1 MTNKLKDQVSEL
13 EAQIQKLS
21 DGDNN
26 AILAAE
32 QKYAE
37 HSKTKEAGTIYDNYG
52 RRKAVLDNQH
62 GKLLRELISLQASY
76 KEGEYGTGEEVVF
89 AYAKEYR
96 TLSNHN
102 LIEYE
107 EKLKNAG
114 DISAGIISDAKKE
127 AEARSKNILD
137 EANAKADN
145 ILNSA
150 RENAETAKI
159 KAVSEAKEQIAD
171 LAAEM
176 ARKLVTTSK
185 DSNFD
190 SGEYDR
196 FIRETGDDNDG
207 N

>member
-1 MTNKLKDQVSEL
+1 MISVDINLL
-13 EAQIQKLS
+13 F
-21 DGDNN
+21 
-26 AILAAE
+26 AI
-32 QKYAE
+32 
-37 HSKTKEAGTIYDNYG
+37 INII
-52 RRKAVLDNQH
+52 VLFL
-62 GKLLRELISLQASY
+62 LLRKFLIKPVRNIMEKRDEIIRSGLENARKSQSDAELMKQ
-76 KEGEYGTGEEVVF
+76 
-89 AYAKEYR
+89 
-96 TLSNHN
+96 
-102 LIEYE
+102 EYE

-145 ILNSA
+145 ILSSA

>member
-1 MTNKLKDQVSEL
+1 MISVDINLL
-13 EAQIQKLS
+13 F
-21 DGDNN
+21 
-26 AILAAE
+26 AI
-32 QKYAE
+32 
-37 HSKTKEAGTIYDNYG
+37 INII
-52 RRKAVLDNQH
+52 VLFL
-62 GKLLRELISLQASY
+62 LLRKFLIKPVRNIIEKRDEMIRSGLENARKSQSDAELMKQ
-76 KEGEYGTGEEVVF
+76 
-89 AYAKEYR
+89 
-96 TLSNHN
+96 
-102 LIEYE
+102 EYE

>member
-1 MTNKLKDQVSEL
+1 MISVDINLL
-13 EAQIQKLS
+13 F
-21 DGDNN
+21 
-26 AILAAE
+26 AI
-32 QKYAE
+32 
-37 HSKTKEAGTIYDNYG
+37 INII
-52 RRKAVLDNQH
+52 VLFL
-62 GKLLRELISLQASY
+62 LLRKFLIKPVRNIMEKRDEMIRSGLENARKSQSDAELMKQ
-76 KEGEYGTGEEVVF
+76 
-89 AYAKEYR
+89 
-96 TLSNHN
+96 
-102 LIEYE
+102 EYE

-145 ILNSA
+145 ILSSA
-150 RENAETAKI
+150 RENAETAKL

-171 LAAEM
+171 LAAAM

>member
-1 MTNKLKDQVSEL
+1 MISVDINLL
-13 EAQIQKLS
+13 F
-21 DGDNN
+21 
-26 AILAAE
+26 AI
-32 QKYAE
+32 
-37 HSKTKEAGTIYDNYG
+37 INII
-52 RRKAVLDNQH
+52 VLFL
-62 GKLLRELISLQASY
+62 LLRKFLIKPVRNIMEKRDEMIRSGLENARKSQSDAELMKQ
-76 KEGEYGTGEEVVF
+76 
-89 AYAKEYR
+89 
-96 TLSNHN
+96 
-102 LIEYE
+102 EYE

-145 ILNSA
+145 ILSTA

-196 FIRETGDDNDG
+196 FIRETGDDDDG

>member
-1 MTNKLKDQVSEL
+1 MISVDINLL
-13 EAQIQKLS
+13 F
-21 DGDNN
+21 
-26 AILAAE
+26 AI
-32 QKYAE
+32 
-37 HSKTKEAGTIYDNYG
+37 INII
-52 RRKAVLDNQH
+52 VLFL
-62 GKLLRELISLQASY
+62 LLRKFLIKPVRNIMEKRDEMIHSGLENARKSQSDAELMKQ
-76 KEGEYGTGEEVVF
+76 
-89 AYAKEYR
+89 
-96 TLSNHN
+96 
-102 LIEYE
+102 EYE

-145 ILNSA
+145 ILSSA

-159 KAVSEAKEQIAD
+159 KAVSEAKEQIAG

>member
-1 MTNKLKDQVSEL
+1 MISVDINLL
-13 EAQIQKLS
+13 F
-21 DGDNN
+21 
-26 AILAAE
+26 AI
-32 QKYAE
+32 
-37 HSKTKEAGTIYDNYG
+37 INII
-52 RRKAVLDNQH
+52 VLFL
-62 GKLLRELISLQASY
+62 LLRKFLIKPIRNIMEKRDEMIRSGLENARKSQSDAELMKQ
-76 KEGEYGTGEEVVF
+76 
-89 AYAKEYR
+89 
-96 TLSNHN
+96 
-102 LIEYE
+102 EYE

-145 ILNSA
+145 ILSSA

>member
-1 MTNKLKDQVSEL
+1 MISVDINLL
-13 EAQIQKLS
+13 F
-21 DGDNN
+21 
-26 AILAAE
+26 AI
-32 QKYAE
+32 
-37 HSKTKEAGTIYDNYG
+37 INII
-52 RRKAVLDNQH
+52 VLFL
-62 GKLLRELISLQASY
+62 LLRKFLIKPVRNIMEKRDEMIRSDLENARKSQSDAELMKQ
-76 KEGEYGTGEEVVF
+76 
-89 AYAKEYR
+89 
-96 TLSNHN
+96 
-102 LIEYE
+102 EYE

-145 ILNSA
+145 ILSSA

-196 FIRETGDDNDG
+196 FIRETGDDDDG

>member
-1 MTNKLKDQVSEL
+1 MISVDINLL
-13 EAQIQKLS
+13 F
-21 DGDNN
+21 
-26 AILAAE
+26 AI
-32 QKYAE
+32 
-37 HSKTKEAGTIYDNYG
+37 INII
-52 RRKAVLDNQH
+52 VLFL
-62 GKLLRELISLQASY
+62 LLRKFLIKPVRNIMEKRDEMIRSGLENARKSQSDAELMKQ
-76 KEGEYGTGEEVVF
+76 
-89 AYAKEYR
+89 
-96 TLSNHN
+96 
-102 LIEYE
+102 EYE

-176 ARKLVTTSK
+176 GWKYILLDGGWNADLDKSLFAQFVDYAHAHGIKIIVWEDSINSFGKCNVDALTARLDELVEMGI
-185 DSNFD
+185 
-190 SGEYDR
+190 SGIKPEP
-196 FIRETGDDNDG
+196 I
-207 N
+207 

>member
-1 MTNKLKDQVSEL
+1 MISVDINLL
-13 EAQIQKLS
+13 F
-21 DGDNN
+21 
-26 AILAAE
+26 AI
-32 QKYAE
+32 
-37 HSKTKEAGTIYDNYG
+37 INII
-52 RRKAVLDNQH
+52 VLFL
-62 GKLLRELISLQASY
+62 LLRKFLIKPVRNIMEKRDEMIRSGLENARKSQSDAELMKQ
-76 KEGEYGTGEEVVF
+76 
-89 AYAKEYR
+89 
-96 TLSNHN
+96 
-102 LIEYE
+102 EYE

-145 ILNSA
+145 ILSSA
-150 RENAETAKI
+150 RENAETVKI

>member
-1 MTNKLKDQVSEL
+1 MISVDINLL
-13 EAQIQKLS
+13 F
-21 DGDNN
+21 
-26 AILAAE
+26 AI
-32 QKYAE
+32 
-37 HSKTKEAGTIYDNYG
+37 INII
-52 RRKAVLDNQH
+52 VLFL
-62 GKLLRELISLQASY
+62 LLRKFLIKPVRNIMEKRDEMIRSGLENARKSQSDAELIKQ
-76 KEGEYGTGEEVVF
+76 
-89 AYAKEYR
+89 
-96 TLSNHN
+96 
-102 LIEYE
+102 EYE

-145 ILNSA
+145 ILSSA

-196 FIRETGDDNDG
+196 FIRETGDDDDG

>member
-1 MTNKLKDQVSEL
+1 MISVDINLL
-13 EAQIQKLS
+13 F
-21 DGDNN
+21 
-26 AILAAE
+26 AI
-32 QKYAE
+32 
-37 HSKTKEAGTIYDNYG
+37 INII
-52 RRKAVLDNQH
+52 VLFL
-62 GKLLRELISLQASY
+62 LLRKFLIKPVRNIMEKRDEMIRSGLENARKSQSDAELMKQ
-76 KEGEYGTGEEVVF
+76 
-89 AYAKEYR
+89 
-96 TLSNHN
+96 
-102 LIEYE
+102 EYE

-127 AEARSKNILD
+127 AEARSKNILE

-145 ILNSA
+145 ILSSA

>member
-1 MTNKLKDQVSEL
+1 MISVDINLL
-13 EAQIQKLS
+13 F
-21 DGDNN
+21 
-26 AILAAE
+26 AI
-32 QKYAE
+32 
-37 HSKTKEAGTIYDNYG
+37 INII
-52 RRKAVLDNQH
+52 VLFL
-62 GKLLRELISLQASY
+62 LLRKFLIKPVRNIMEKRDEMIRSGLENARKSQSDAELMKQ
-76 KEGEYGTGEEVVF
+76 
-89 AYAKEYR
+89 
-96 TLSNHN
+96 
-102 LIEYE
+102 EYE

>member
-1 MTNKLKDQVSEL
+1 MISVDINLL
-13 EAQIQKLS
+13 F
-21 DGDNN
+21 
-26 AILAAE
+26 AI
-32 QKYAE
+32 
-37 HSKTKEAGTIYDNYG
+37 INII
-52 RRKAVLDNQH
+52 VLFL
-62 GKLLRELISLQASY
+62 LLRKFLIKPVRNIMEKRDEIIRSGLENARKSQSDAELMKQ
-76 KEGEYGTGEEVVF
+76 
-89 AYAKEYR
+89 
-96 TLSNHN
+96 
-102 LIEYE
+102 EYE

-145 ILNSA
+145 ILSSA

-196 FIRETGDDNDG
+196 FIREIGDDDDG

>member
-1 MTNKLKDQVSEL
+1 MISVDINLL
-13 EAQIQKLS
+13 F
-21 DGDNN
+21 
-26 AILAAE
+26 AI
-32 QKYAE
+32 
-37 HSKTKEAGTIYDNYG
+37 INII
-52 RRKAVLDNQH
+52 VLFL
-62 GKLLRELISLQASY
+62 LLRKFLIKPVRNIMEKRDEMIRSGLENARKSQSDAELIKQ
-76 KEGEYGTGEEVVF
+76 
-89 AYAKEYR
+89 
-96 TLSNHN
+96 
-102 LIEYE
+102 EYE

-145 ILNSA
+145 ILSSA

>member
-1 MTNKLKDQVSEL
+1 MISVDINLL
-13 EAQIQKLS
+13 F
-21 DGDNN
+21 
-26 AILAAE
+26 AI
-32 QKYAE
+32 
-37 HSKTKEAGTIYDNYG
+37 INII
-52 RRKAVLDNQH
+52 VLFL
-62 GKLLRELISLQASY
+62 LLRKFLIKPVRNIMEKRDEMIRSGLENARKSQSDAELMKQ
-76 KEGEYGTGEEVVF
+76 
-89 AYAKEYR
+89 
-96 TLSNHN
+96 
-102 LIEYE
+102 EYE

-137 EANAKADN
+137 EANARADN
-145 ILNSA
+145 ILSSA

-196 FIRETGDDNDG
+196 FIRETGDDDDG

>member
-1 MTNKLKDQVSEL
+1 MISVDINLL
-13 EAQIQKLS
+13 F
-21 DGDNN
+21 
-26 AILAAE
+26 AI
-32 QKYAE
+32 
-37 HSKTKEAGTIYDNYG
+37 INII
-52 RRKAVLDNQH
+52 VLFL
-62 GKLLRELISLQASY
+62 LLRKFLIKPVRNIMEKRDEMIRSGLENARKSQSDAELMKQ
-76 KEGEYGTGEEVVF
+76 
-89 AYAKEYR
+89 
-96 TLSNHN
+96 
-102 LIEYE
+102 EYE

-127 AEARSKNILD
+127 AAARSKNILD

-145 ILNSA
+145 ILSSA

-196 FIRETGDDNDG
+196 FIRETGDDDDG

>member
-1 MTNKLKDQVSEL
+1 MISVDINLL
-13 EAQIQKLS
+13 F
-21 DGDNN
+21 
-26 AILAAE
+26 AI
-32 QKYAE
+32 
-37 HSKTKEAGTIYDNYG
+37 INII
-52 RRKAVLDNQH
+52 VLFL
-62 GKLLRELISLQASY
+62 LLRKFLIKPVRNIMEKRDEMIRSGLENARKSQSDAELMKQ
-76 KEGEYGTGEEVVF
+76 
-89 AYAKEYR
+89 
-96 TLSNHN
+96 
-102 LIEYE
+102 EYE

-145 ILNSA
+145 ILSSA

-196 FIRETGDDNDG
+196 FIRETGDDDDG

>member
-1 MTNKLKDQVSEL
+1 MISVDINLL
-13 EAQIQKLS
+13 F
-21 DGDNN
+21 
-26 AILAAE
+26 AI
-32 QKYAE
+32 
-37 HSKTKEAGTIYDNYG
+37 INII
-52 RRKAVLDNQH
+52 VLFL
-62 GKLLRELISLQASY
+62 LLRKFLIKPVRNIMEKRDEMIRSGLENARKSQSDAELMKQ
-76 KEGEYGTGEEVVF
+76 
-89 AYAKEYR
+89 
-96 TLSNHN
+96 
-102 LIEYE
+102 EYE

-114 DISAGIISDAKKE
+114 DISAGIISGAKKE

-145 ILNSA
+145 ILSSA

-196 FIRETGDDNDG
+196 FIRETGDDDDG

>member
-1 MTNKLKDQVSEL
+1 MISVDINLL
-13 EAQIQKLS
+13 F
-21 DGDNN
+21 
-26 AILAAE
+26 AI
-32 QKYAE
+32 
-37 HSKTKEAGTIYDNYG
+37 INII
-52 RRKAVLDNQH
+52 VLFL
-62 GKLLRELISLQASY
+62 LLRKFLIKPVRNIMEKRDEMIRSGLENARKSQSDAELMKQ
-76 KEGEYGTGEEVVF
+76 
-89 AYAKEYR
+89 
-96 TLSNHN
+96 
-102 LIEYE
+102 EYE

-145 ILNSA
+145 ILSSA

-185 DSNFD
+185 GSNFD

>member
-1 MTNKLKDQVSEL
+1 MISVDINLL
-13 EAQIQKLS
+13 F
-21 DGDNN
+21 
-26 AILAAE
+26 AI
-32 QKYAE
+32 
-37 HSKTKEAGTIYDNYG
+37 INII
-52 RRKAVLDNQH
+52 VLFL
-62 GKLLRELISLQASY
+62 LLRKFLIKPVRNIMEKRDEMIRSGLENARKSQSDAELMKQ
-76 KEGEYGTGEEVVF
+76 
-89 AYAKEYR
+89 
-96 TLSNHN
+96 
-102 LIEYE
+102 EYE

-145 ILNSA
+145 ILSSA

-176 ARKLVTTSK
+176 ASKLVTTSK

-196 FIRETGDDNDG
+196 FIRETGDDDDG

>member
-1 MTNKLKDQVSEL
+1 MISVDINLL
-13 EAQIQKLS
+13 F
-21 DGDNN
+21 
-26 AILAAE
+26 AI
-32 QKYAE
+32 
-37 HSKTKEAGTIYDNYG
+37 INII
-52 RRKAVLDNQH
+52 VLFL
-62 GKLLRELISLQASY
+62 LLRKFLIKPVRNIMEKRDEMIRSGLENARKSQSDAELMKQ
-76 KEGEYGTGEEVVF
+76 
-89 AYAKEYR
+89 
-96 TLSNHN
+96 
-102 LIEYE
+102 EYE

-145 ILNSA
+145 ILSSA

-190 SGEYDR
+190 SSEYDR
-196 FIRETGDDNDG
+196 FIRETGDDDDG

>member
-1 MTNKLKDQVSEL
+1 MISVDINLL
-13 EAQIQKLS
+13 F
-21 DGDNN
+21 
-26 AILAAE
+26 AI
-32 QKYAE
+32 
-37 HSKTKEAGTIYDNYG
+37 INII
-52 RRKAVLDNQH
+52 VLFL
-62 GKLLRELISLQASY
+62 LLRKFLIKPVRNIMEKRDEMIRSGLENARKSQGDAELMKQ
-76 KEGEYGTGEEVVF
+76 
-89 AYAKEYR
+89 
-96 TLSNHN
+96 
-102 LIEYE
+102 EYE

-145 ILNSA
+145 ILSSA

>member
-1 MTNKLKDQVSEL
+1 MISVDINLL
-13 EAQIQKLS
+13 F
-21 DGDNN
+21 
-26 AILAAE
+26 AI
-32 QKYAE
+32 
-37 HSKTKEAGTIYDNYG
+37 INII
-52 RRKAVLDNQH
+52 VLFL
-62 GKLLRELISLQASY
+62 LLRKFLIKPVRNIMEKRDEMIRSGLENARKSQSDAELMKQ
-76 KEGEYGTGEEVVF
+76 
-89 AYAKEYR
+89 
-96 TLSNHN
+96 
-102 LIEYE
+102 EYE

-127 AEARSKNILD
+127 AEARSKNILE

-196 FIRETGDDNDG
+196 FIRETGDDDDG

>member
-1 MTNKLKDQVSEL
+1 MISVDINLL
-13 EAQIQKLS
+13 F
-21 DGDNN
+21 
-26 AILAAE
+26 AI
-32 QKYAE
+32 
-37 HSKTKEAGTIYDNYG
+37 INII
-52 RRKAVLDNQH
+52 VLFL
-62 GKLLRELISLQASY
+62 LLRKFLIKPVRNIMEKRDEMIRSGLENARKSQSDAELMKQ
-76 KEGEYGTGEEVVF
+76 
-89 AYAKEYR
+89 
-96 TLSNHN
+96 
-102 LIEYE
+102 EYE

-145 ILNSA
+145 ILSSA

-190 SGEYDR
+190 SSEYDR

>member
-1 MTNKLKDQVSEL
+1 MISVDINLL
-13 EAQIQKLS
+13 F
-21 DGDNN
+21 
-26 AILAAE
+26 AI
-32 QKYAE
+32 
-37 HSKTKEAGTIYDNYG
+37 INII
-52 RRKAVLDNQH
+52 VLFL
-62 GKLLRELISLQASY
+62 LLRKFLIKPVRNIMEKRDEMIRSGLENARKSQSDAELMKQ
-76 KEGEYGTGEEVVF
+76 
-89 AYAKEYR
+89 
-96 TLSNHN
+96 
-102 LIEYE
+102 EYE

-145 ILNSA
+145 ILSSA

-185 DSNFD
+185 NSNFD

>member
-1 MTNKLKDQVSEL
+1 MISVDINLL
-13 EAQIQKLS
+13 F
-21 DGDNN
+21 
-26 AILAAE
+26 AI
-32 QKYAE
+32 
-37 HSKTKEAGTIYDNYG
+37 INII
-52 RRKAVLDNQH
+52 VLFL
-62 GKLLRELISLQASY
+62 LLRKFLIKPVRNIMEKRDEMIRSGLENARKSQSDAELIKQ
-76 KEGEYGTGEEVVF
+76 
-89 AYAKEYR
+89 
-96 TLSNHN
+96 
-102 LIEYE
+102 EYE

-127 AEARSKNILD
+127 AEARSKNILE

-196 FIRETGDDNDG
+196 FIRETGDDDDG

>member
-1 MTNKLKDQVSEL
+1 MISVDINLL
-13 EAQIQKLS
+13 F
-21 DGDNN
+21 
-26 AILAAE
+26 AI
-32 QKYAE
+32 
-37 HSKTKEAGTIYDNYG
+37 INII
-52 RRKAVLDNQH
+52 VLFL
-62 GKLLRELISLQASY
+62 LLRKFLIKPVRNIMEKRDEMIRSGLENARKSQSDAELMKQ
-76 KEGEYGTGEEVVF
+76 
-89 AYAKEYR
+89 
-96 TLSNHN
+96 
-102 LIEYE
+102 EYE
-107 EKLKNAG
+107 EKLKNSG

-145 ILNSA
+145 ILSSA

>member
-1 MTNKLKDQVSEL
+1 MISVDINLL
-13 EAQIQKLS
+13 F
-21 DGDNN
+21 
-26 AILAAE
+26 AI
-32 QKYAE
+32 
-37 HSKTKEAGTIYDNYG
+37 INII
-52 RRKAVLDNQH
+52 VLFL
-62 GKLLRELISLQASY
+62 LLRKFLIKPVRNIMEKRDEMIRSGLENARKSQSDAELMKQ
-76 KEGEYGTGEEVVF
+76 
-89 AYAKEYR
+89 
-96 TLSNHN
+96 
-102 LIEYE
+102 EYE

-145 ILNSA
+145 ILSSA

-176 ARKLVTTSK
+176 ARKFVTTSK

>member
-1 MTNKLKDQVSEL
+1 MISVDINLL
-13 EAQIQKLS
+13 F
-21 DGDNN
+21 
-26 AILAAE
+26 AI
-32 QKYAE
+32 
-37 HSKTKEAGTIYDNYG
+37 INII
-52 RRKAVLDNQH
+52 VLFL
-62 GKLLRELISLQASY
+62 LLRKFLIKPVRNIMEKRDEMIRSGLENARKSQSDAELM
-76 KEGEYGTGEEVVF
+76 K
-89 AYAKEYR
+89 K
-96 TLSNHN
+96 
-102 LIEYE
+102 EYE

-145 ILNSA
+145 ILSSA

-196 FIRETGDDNDG
+196 FIRETGDDDDG

>member
-1 MTNKLKDQVSEL
+1 MISVDINLL
-13 EAQIQKLS
+13 F
-21 DGDNN
+21 
-26 AILAAE
+26 AI
-32 QKYAE
+32 
-37 HSKTKEAGTIYDNYG
+37 INII
-52 RRKAVLDNQH
+52 VLFL
-62 GKLLRELISLQASY
+62 LLRKFLIKPVRNIMEKRDEMIRSGLENARKSQSDAELIKQ
-76 KEGEYGTGEEVVF
+76 
-89 AYAKEYR
+89 
-96 TLSNHN
+96 
-102 LIEYE
+102 EYE

-127 AEARSKNILD
+127 AEARSKNILE

>member
-1 MTNKLKDQVSEL
+1 MISVDINLL
-13 EAQIQKLS
+13 F
-21 DGDNN
+21 
-26 AILAAE
+26 AI
-32 QKYAE
+32 
-37 HSKTKEAGTIYDNYG
+37 INII
-52 RRKAVLDNQH
+52 VLFL
-62 GKLLRELISLQASY
+62 LLRKFLIKPVRNIMEKRDEMIRSGLENARKSQSDAELMKQ
-76 KEGEYGTGEEVVF
+76 
-89 AYAKEYR
+89 
-96 TLSNHN
+96 
-102 LIEYE
+102 EYE

-145 ILNSA
+145 ILSSA

-196 FIRETGDDNDG
+196 FIRETGDDNDE

>member
-1 MTNKLKDQVSEL
+1 MISVDINLL
-13 EAQIQKLS
+13 F
-21 DGDNN
+21 
-26 AILAAE
+26 AI
-32 QKYAE
+32 
-37 HSKTKEAGTIYDNYG
+37 INII
-52 RRKAVLDNQH
+52 VLFL
-62 GKLLRELISLQASY
+62 LLRKFLIKPVRNIMEKRDEMIRSGLENARKSQSDAELMKQ
-76 KEGEYGTGEEVVF
+76 
-89 AYAKEYR
+89 
-96 TLSNHN
+96 
-102 LIEYE
+102 EYE

-127 AEARSKNILD
+127 AEARSKNILE

>member
-1 MTNKLKDQVSEL
+1 MISVDINLL
-13 EAQIQKLS
+13 F
-21 DGDNN
+21 
-26 AILAAE
+26 AI
-32 QKYAE
+32 
-37 HSKTKEAGTIYDNYG
+37 INII
-52 RRKAVLDNQH
+52 VLFL
-62 GKLLRELISLQASY
+62 LLRKFLIKPVRNIMEKRDEMIRSGLENARKSQNDAELMKQ
-76 KEGEYGTGEEVVF
+76 
-89 AYAKEYR
+89 
-96 TLSNHN
+96 
-102 LIEYE
+102 EYE

-145 ILNSA
+145 ILSSA

-196 FIRETGDDNDG
+196 FIRETGDDDDG

>member
-1 MTNKLKDQVSEL
+1 MISVDINLL
-13 EAQIQKLS
+13 F
-21 DGDNN
+21 
-26 AILAAE
+26 AI
-32 QKYAE
+32 
-37 HSKTKEAGTIYDNYG
+37 INII
-52 RRKAVLDNQH
+52 VLFL
-62 GKLLRELISLQASY
+62 LLRKFLIKPVRNIMEKRDEMIRSGLENARKSQSDAELMKQ
-76 KEGEYGTGEEVVF
+76 
-89 AYAKEYR
+89 
-96 TLSNHN
+96 
-102 LIEYE
+102 EYE

-127 AEARSKNILD
+127 AEA
-137 EANAKADN
+137 
-145 ILNSA
+145 A

>member
-1 MTNKLKDQVSEL
+1 MISVDINLL
-13 EAQIQKLS
+13 F
-21 DGDNN
+21 
-26 AILAAE
+26 AI
-32 QKYAE
+32 
-37 HSKTKEAGTIYDNYG
+37 INII
-52 RRKAVLDNQH
+52 VLFL
-62 GKLLRELISLQASY
+62 LLRKFLIKPVRNIMEKRDEMIRSGLENARKSQSDAELMKQ
-76 KEGEYGTGEEVVF
+76 
-89 AYAKEYR
+89 
-96 TLSNHN
+96 
-102 LIEYE
+102 EYE

-145 ILNSA
+145 ILSSA

-176 ARKLVTTSK
+176 AGKLVTTSK

>member
-1 MTNKLKDQVSEL
+1 MISVDINLL
-13 EAQIQKLS
+13 F
-21 DGDNN
+21 
-26 AILAAE
+26 AI
-32 QKYAE
+32 
-37 HSKTKEAGTIYDNYG
+37 INII
-52 RRKAVLDNQH
+52 VLFL
-62 GKLLRELISLQASY
+62 LLRKFLIKPVRNIMEKRDEMIRSGLENARKSQSDAELMKQ
-76 KEGEYGTGEEVVF
+76 
-89 AYAKEYR
+89 
-96 TLSNHN
+96 
-102 LIEYE
+102 EYE

-145 ILNSA
+145 ILSSA

>member
-1 MTNKLKDQVSEL
+1 MISVDINLL
-13 EAQIQKLS
+13 F
-21 DGDNN
+21 
-26 AILAAE
+26 AI
-32 QKYAE
+32 
-37 HSKTKEAGTIYDNYG
+37 INII
-52 RRKAVLDNQH
+52 VLFL
-62 GKLLRELISLQASY
+62 LLRKFLIKPVRNIMEKRDEMIRSGLENARKSQSDAELMKQ
-76 KEGEYGTGEEVVF
+76 
-89 AYAKEYR
+89 
-96 TLSNHN
+96 
-102 LIEYE
+102 EYE

-145 ILNSA
+145 ILSSA

-159 KAVSEAKEQIAD
+159 KAVSEAKEQITD

>member
-1 MTNKLKDQVSEL
+1 MISVDINLLFAIINIIVLLENARKSQSDAEL
-13 EAQIQKLS
+13 MKQ
-21 DGDNN
+21 
-26 AILAAE
+26 
-32 QKYAE
+32 
-37 HSKTKEAGTIYDNYG
+37 
-52 RRKAVLDNQH
+52 
-62 GKLLRELISLQASY
+62 
-76 KEGEYGTGEEVVF
+76 
-89 AYAKEYR
+89 
-96 TLSNHN
+96 
-102 LIEYE
+102 EYE

-145 ILNSA
+145 ILSSA

>member
-1 MTNKLKDQVSEL
+1 MISVDINLL
-13 EAQIQKLS
+13 F
-21 DGDNN
+21 
-26 AILAAE
+26 AI
-32 QKYAE
+32 
-37 HSKTKEAGTIYDNYG
+37 INII
-52 RRKAVLDNQH
+52 VLFL
-62 GKLLRELISLQASY
+62 LLRKFLIKPVRNIMEKRDEMIRSGLENARKSQSDAELIKQ
-76 KEGEYGTGEEVVF
+76 
-89 AYAKEYR
+89 
-96 TLSNHN
+96 
-102 LIEYE
+102 EYE

-196 FIRETGDDNDG
+196 FIRETGDDDDG